1 MGKEKKFIIPS
12 ILISLLNGTTFPLCG
27 FFLAKIM
34 AVLIKFENFKDDS
47 IDPDT
52 LDYTKRDVL
61 EDSLNFAY
69 LFFALSLAMFFL

>member
-12 ILISLLNGTTFPLCG
+12 ILVSLLNGSTFPLLG
-27 FFLAKIM
+27 FLLAKIM

-52 LDYTKRDVL
+52 LDFTKKDVL
-61 EDSLNFAY
+61 KDSYDFAY
-69 LFFALSLAMFFL
+69 LFFGLSVAVFIL